1 MRVGEGGWWGAR
13 AGVERSGAMGRWRWV
28 VGCGGGLHGR
38 RTGFK
43 AKGEGLNAGGSE
55 RRPCV
60 GPEGSEGMRGIRAEG
75 SEGITRGRGERRG
88 ARGGGRCVDLA
99 PGGLERRASLG
110 HDRRFRRNRS
120 SPVPAAPTSF
130 WHDRG
135 FRRNQSSRHLPCF
148 HTAPGL
154 PFLWVPSPS
163 SMTIVFLVLALG
175 ILSFLMIIV
184 VFLADLI
191 SVWSCRHL
199 HCFHVAPWLPFL
211 EVPSSPSSM
220 TIVFLGVDTSCYWH

>member
-1 MRVGEGGWWGAR
+1 
-13 AGVERSGAMGRWRWV
+13 MG
-28 VGCGGGLHGR
+28 
-38 RTGFK
+38 
-43 AKGEGLNAGGSE
+43 S
-55 RRPCV
+55 
-60 GPEGSEGMRGIRAEG
+60 EG

-88 ARGGGRCVDLA
+88 AWGGGRCVDLA

-199 HCFHVAPWLPFL
+199 HCFHVAPWPPFSD
-211 EVPSSPSSM
+211 VPSSPSSM